1 MIECSGITKSYGAA
15 HAVRNVSFSVKRGEI
30 FGIVGPDGAGK
41 SSLMKILATTLE
53 PDRGS
58 LAIEGVDA
66 AKDLF
71 RARESIAY
79 MPQRF
84 GLYED
89 LTVEENAFFF
99 GHLFGVKNS
108 EIKKRLVKLY
118 DFSRLGEFKDRRAGK
133 LSGGMKQ
140 KLGLVCALIH
150 TPKVLILDEPTNGVD
165 PVSRREF
172 WMILYE
178 LLSEGVAIIV
188 STAYLDEAERC
199 ARLALMD
206 KGSFIMI
213 DEPLAIKK
221 SITKDFIRVISPEP
235 SRAEESLSRV
245 LKGSIINRTGN
256 TLTFFSDGKAKGTQ
270 FVKNI
275 LHKDKIPFGKIIRE
289 NPSLEDCF
297 TEILGERN
305 Q

>member
-1 MIECSGITKSYGAA
+1 
-15 HAVRNVSFSVKRGEI
+15 
-30 FGIVGPDGAGK
+30 
-41 SSLMKILATTLE
+41 MKIIATTLE
-53 PDRGS
+53 PDCGFIS
-58 LAIEGVDA
+58 IDGIDV

-71 RARESIAY
+71 HARENIAY

-118 DFSRLGEFKDRRAGK
+118 DFSKLGEFKDRRAGK

-150 TPKVLILDEPTNGVD
+150 TPKILILDEPTNGVD

-206 KGSFIMI
+206 KGSFIML

-221 SITKDFIRVISPEP
+221 SIPKDFIKVTSSDP
-235 SRAEESLSRV
+235 SRAEESLRRTIT
-245 LKGSIINRTGN
+245 GSNINRTGD
-256 TLTFFSDGKAKGTQ
+256 TLRFFAGGKGKGSLII
-270 FVKNI
+270 KNI
-275 LHKDKIPFGKIIRE
+275 LKKSKIPYDRIIRA

-297 TEILGERN
+297 TEILGTRARN
-305 Q
+305 K